1 MINNPISSVF
11 VFICVYSHL
20 LMETALSSDHDNKGE
35 LKTMIDLE
43 IIFHLSFHLKSFT
56 FL

>member
-1 MINNPISSVF
+1 MSSVF

-35 LKTMIDLE
+35 LKTILPSKE
-43 IIFHLSFHLKSFT
+43 LHLSVAL
-56 FL
+56 

>member
-1 MINNPISSVF
+1 MSSVF

-35 LKTMIDLE
+35 LKTMIGLK